1 MGYQWMNDCLTVYI
15 GRDVTYSIDNE
26 IIIQQFQNNKL
37 VKWNCKTLWICIF
50 FSKVIFLL
58 DFI

>member
-1 MGYQWMNDCLTVYI
+1 MNDCLTVYI

-37 VKWNCKTLWICIF
+37 VKGNCKIL
-50 FSKVIFLL
+50 
-58 DFI
+58 